1 MIKNRSLKHSIA
13 LGLTLSLTAPATV
26 FATNGM
32 FLIGYGNKSRGMGGV
47 GITMTHD
54 TLASAANP
62 ATMAFMKGNQFDIGG
77 DVFKA
82 DAKASLGEDGVYL
95 GRVTVESKPDHLAI
109 TPGIYM
115 MPSIGASWN
124 KGDLSYGFTMV
135 PVGGGGSRY
144 EPNIY
149 NSIISGADTSEK
161 MGVSLV
167 VMNINPTIAYKL
179 DENNSVGATLVIGL
193 QVFKSYGLSYFQTFT
208 ESDSPDRL
216 TDQGT
221 DISYGAGVR
230 LGWMGN
236 FMNDKL
242 SLGAAYTSQT
252 YMSEF
257 EDYSELFAEQGK
269 LNTPGNI
276 GIGASYK
283 FKDDLTVALD
293 INYVMYEDIAAI
305 SNPGPGQGAGGA
317 LYVTGPEANQ
327 LGFDEGLGFG
337 WENQTVYKLGVSYV
351 YDTSWTVRGGWNY
364 GKSPI
369 HSDTDILF
377 SMVAPATTEH
387 HLTLGA
393 SYQFNEDIEF
403 NFSYGHAFE
412 NTQHGPTYIGGSGEI
427 SMSTDALGASMSMKF

>member
-1 MIKNRSLKHSIA
+1 MLNSKLKLVTALSCA
-13 LGLTLSLTAPATV
+13 LGIAAPASV

-62 ATMAFMKGNQFDIGG
+62 ATMAFIKGNHFDIGG
-77 DVFKA
+77 DIFKA
-82 DAKASLGEDGVYL
+82 NAQASLGEDGVYL
-95 GRVTVESKPDHLAI
+95 DRVTVDSKPDHLALSE
-109 TPGIYM
+109 GIYM
-115 MPSIGASWN
+115 MPSLGASWN

-149 NSIISGADTSEK
+149 NSVIAGAPTDEK
-161 MGVSLV
+161 MGVSLI

-216 TDQGT
+216 TDQGA
-221 DISYGAGVR
+221 DISYGAGIR

-236 FMNDKL
+236 FMGDKL
-242 SLGAAYTSQT
+242 SLGAEYTSQT
-252 YMSEF
+252 YMSKF
-257 EDYSELFAEQGK
+257 DSYSELFAEQGK

-283 FKDDLTVALD
+283 PTDDLMVALD
-293 INYVMYEDIAAI
+293 INYVMYEDIASI

-317 LYVTGPEANQ
+317 LYVTGASTNQ
-327 LGFDEGLGFG
+327 LGLDEGLGFG
-337 WENQTVYKLGVSYV
+337 WDNQTVYKLGVSYT
-351 YDTSWTVRGGWNY
+351 YNPSWTLRGGWNY

-369 HSDTDILF
+369 NSETDILF

-393 SYQFNEDIEF
+393 TYQYTQDIEF
-403 NFSYGHAFE
+403 NLSYSHAFKNE
-412 NTQHGPTYIGGSGEI
+412 QFGPTYIGGYGEI
-427 SMSTDALGASMSMKF
+427 AMSTDALGASMSMKF

>member
-1 MIKNRSLKHSIA
+1 MINKKLQLVTA
-13 LGLTLSLTAPATV
+13 LGCALGIAAPASV

-32 FLIGYGNKSRGMGGV
+32 FLIGYGNKSRGMAGV

-62 ATMAFMKGNQFDIGG
+62 ATMAFIKGNQFDIGG
-77 DVFKA
+77 DIFKA
-82 DAKASLGEDGVYL
+82 NAQASLGEDGVYL
-95 GRVTVESKPDHLAI
+95 GRVTVDSKPDHLALSE
-109 TPGIYM
+109 GIYM
-115 MPSIGASWN
+115 MPGLGASWN
-124 KGDLSYGFTMV
+124 KGDISYGFTMV

-144 EPNIY
+144 EPNVY
-149 NSIISGADTSEK
+149 NSVVSGAPTDEK
-161 MGVSLV
+161 MGVSLI

-179 DENNSVGATLVIGL
+179 NENNSVGATLVIGL

-221 DISYGAGVR
+221 DISYGAGIR

-236 FMNDKL
+236 YMDNKL
-242 SLGAAYTSQT
+242 SLGAEFTSQT
-252 YMSEF
+252 YMSKF
-257 EDYSELFAEQGK
+257 DDYSELFAEQGK

-283 FKDDLTVALD
+283 PTDELMVALD

-305 SNPGPGQGAGGA
+305 NNPGPGQGPGGA
-317 LYVTGPEANQ
+317 LYVTGASTNQ
-327 LGFDEGLGFG
+327 LGLDEGLGFG
-337 WENQTVYKLGVSYV
+337 WDNQTVYKLGVSYT
-351 YDTSWTVRGGWNY
+351 YNPSWTLRGGWNY

-369 HSDTDILF
+369 SSETDILF
-377 SMVAPATTEH
+377 SIVAPATTEH

-393 SYQFNEDIEF
+393 TYQYDKDIEL
-403 NFSYGHAFE
+403 NFSYGRGFK
-412 NTQHGPTYIGGSGEI
+412 NKQYGPTYIGGYGEI
-427 SMSTDALGASMSMKF
+427 AMSTDSLGASMSMKF

>member
-1 MIKNRSLKHSIA
+1 MLNNKLKLVTTLSCA
-13 LGLTLSLTAPATV
+13 LGIAAPASV

-62 ATMAFMKGNQFDIGG
+62 ATMAFIKGNQFDIGG
-77 DVFKA
+77 DLFQA
-82 DAKASLGEDGVYL
+82 NAEASLGEDGVYL
-95 GRVTVESKPDHLAI
+95 GRVTVESKPDHMAI
-109 TPGIYM
+109 TPGLYI
-115 MPSIGASWN
+115 MPSLGASWN
-124 KGDLSYGFTMV
+124 DGDLSYGFTMV
-135 PVGGGGSRY
+135 SVGGGGSRY
-144 EPNIY
+144 EPNVY
-149 NSIISGADTSEK
+149 NSVIQGADTSHK
-161 MGVSLV
+161 MGVSLIL
-167 VMNINPTIAYKL
+167 MNINPTIAYKL
-179 DENNSVGATLVIGL
+179 DKNNSIGATLVIGL
-193 QVFKSYGLSYFQTFT
+193 QIFKSYGLEYFQTFT
-208 ESDSPDRL
+208 ESDSPDHL

-221 DISYGAGVR
+221 DVAYGAGIR

-236 FMNDKL
+236 FMENKL
-242 SLGAAYTSQT
+242 SLGAEYTSQT

-257 EDYSELFAEQGK
+257 DDYSELFAEQGK

-283 FKDDLTVALD
+283 FIEDLTIALD
-293 INYVMYEDIAAI
+293 INYIMYEDIPAI
-305 SNPGPGQGAGGA
+305 ANLGPGQGPGGA

-327 LGFDEGLGFG
+327 LGKDEGLGFG
-337 WENQTVYKLGVSYV
+337 WNNQTVYKLGIAYA
-351 YDTSWTVRGGWNY
+351 YDPKWTLRGGWNY

-369 HSDTDILF
+369 NSERDILF

-393 SYQFNEDIEF
+393 SYQYQEDIEF
-403 NFSYGHAFE
+403 NFSYSHGFE
-412 NTQHGPTYIGGSGEI
+412 NTQYGPTFIGGYGDI

>member
-1 MIKNRSLKHSIA
+1 MLNSKLKLVTALSCA
-13 LGLTLSLTAPATV
+13 LGIAAPASV

-54 TLASAANP
+54 TFASAANP
-62 ATMAFMKGNQFDIGG
+62 ATMAFIKGNQFDIGG
-77 DVFKA
+77 DIFKA
-82 DAKASLGEDGVYL
+82 NAQASLGEDGVYL
-95 GRVTVESKPDHLAI
+95 GRVTVDSKPDHLALSE
-109 TPGIYM
+109 GIYM
-115 MPSIGASWN
+115 MPNLGASWN

-149 NSIISGADTSEK
+149 NSVIAGAPTDEK
-161 MGVSLV
+161 MGVSLI

-179 DENNSVGATLVIGL
+179 NENNSIGATLIIGL

-216 TDQGT
+216 TDQGA
-221 DISYGAGVR
+221 DISYGAGIR

-236 FMNDKL
+236 YMDDKL
-242 SLGAAYTSQT
+242 SLGAEYTSQT
-252 YMSEF
+252 YMSKF
-257 EDYSELFAEQGK
+257 DSYSELFAEQGK

-283 FKDDLTVALD
+283 PTDDLMVALD
-293 INYVMYEDIAAI
+293 INYVMYEDIASI

-317 LYVTGPEANQ
+317 LYVTGASTNQ
-327 LGFDEGLGFG
+327 LGLDEGLGFG
-337 WENQTVYKLGVSYV
+337 WDNQTVYKLGVSYT
-351 YDTSWTVRGGWNY
+351 YNPSWTLRGGWNY

-369 HSDTDILF
+369 NSETDILF

-393 SYQFNEDIEF
+393 TYQYTQDIEF
-403 NFSYGHAFE
+403 NLSYSRAFKNE
-412 NTQHGPTYIGGSGEI
+412 QFGPTYIGGYGEI
-427 SMSTDALGASMSMKF
+427 AMSTDALGASMSMKF